1 MRLVVKDKI
10 VKSSILLFIILSVAC
25 NCSNSKTEM
34 ELKPLP
40 FFGEFDVVGSDTTY
54 HPIPKFSMLNQD
66 SVFVSDEQF
75 KGKIV
80 IADFF
85 FTTCPS
91 ICPVISAQMARLQ
104 DLIKKEK
111 LEGQVKLLSHTVDP
125 LHDTPSVLKQYGKKM
140 GADFNT
146 WTFVTADPDYM
157 YWQAQKG
164 YQLTAFPSDTA
175 QGGFFHTDKVV
186 LLDQEM
192 KIRGYYDGTSTK
204 SMDQLFIDLHQLTI
218 KK

>member
-1 MRLVVKDKI
+1 
-10 VKSSILLFIILSVAC
+10 
-25 NCSNSKTEM
+25 
-34 ELKPLP
+34 
-40 FFGEFDVVGSDTTY
+40 
-54 HPIPKFSMLNQD
+54 
-66 SVFVSDEQF
+66 
-75 KGKIV
+75 
-80 IADFF
+80 
-85 FTTCPS
+85 
-91 ICPVISAQMARLQ
+91 
-104 DLIKKEK
+104 
-111 LEGQVKLLSHTVDP
+111 
-125 LHDTPSVLKQYGKKM
+125 M

>member
-1 MRLVVKDKI
+1 
-10 VKSSILLFIILSVAC
+10 
-25 NCSNSKTEM
+25 
-34 ELKPLP
+34 
-40 FFGEFDVVGSDTTY
+40 
-54 HPIPKFSMLNQD
+54 MLNQD

-111 LEGQVKLLSHTVDP
+111 LEEEVKLLSHTVDP
-125 LHDTPSVLKQYGKKM
+125 IHDTPSILKQYGTKI
-140 GADFNT
+140 GADFDT

-204 SMDQLFIDLHQLTI
+204 SMDQLFIDLHQLILT
-218 KK
+218 K

>member
-1 MRLVVKDKI
+1 MKLAEKDRLI
-10 VKSSILLFIILSVAC
+10 QILSFVFFICC
-25 NCSNSKTEM
+25 NSCNFNEQGKREEM
-34 ELKPLP
+34 KPLP
-40 FFGEFDVVGSDTTY
+40 YYGEFDVSGNDTVY

-66 SVFVSDEQF
+66 SVYISDDQF

-80 IADFF
+80 VADFF
-85 FTTCPS
+85 FTSCPS

-104 DLIKKEK
+104 DLIKKEN
-111 LEGQVKLLSHTVDP
+111 LDSQVKMLSHTVDP
-125 LHDTPSVLKQYGKKM
+125 LHDGPAVLKNYGTKI
-140 GADFNT
+140 GADFSI

-204 SMDQLFIDLHQLTI
+204 SMDELFIDLHQLI
-218 KK
+218 PKQ

>member
-1 MRLVVKDKI
+1 MKHVVKDKLY
-10 VKSSILLFIILSVAC
+10 KYFTFLLFGIIAAC
-25 NCSNSKTEM
+25 NSCDRKSEQPRK
-34 ELKPLP
+34 LP
-40 FFGEFDVVGSDTTY
+40 YFGEFDVQGKDTVY

-66 SVFVSDEQF
+66 SIYVSDEQF

-85 FTTCPS
+85 FTSCPS
-91 ICPVISAQMARLQ
+91 ICPVIGAQMARLQ

-111 LEGQVKLLSHTVDP
+111 LENQVKLLSHTIDP
-125 LHDTPSVLKQYGKKM
+125 LHDGPAVLKNYGIKM
-140 GADFNT
+140 GADFST
-146 WTFVTADPDYM
+146 WTFVTAEPDYM

-204 SMDQLFIDLHQLTI
+204 SMDQLFVDLHQLI
-218 KK
+218 LKP

>member
-1 MRLVVKDKI
+1 MRLVAKDKI
-10 VKSSILLFIILSVAC
+10 VKSAVLLFIILSIAC
-25 NCSNSKTEM
+25 NCSNKQTEK

-40 FFGEFDVVGSDTTY
+40 FFGEFDVEGSDTTY
-54 HPIPKFSMLNQD
+54 HPIPKFSMLSQD

-111 LEGQVKLLSHTVDP
+111 LEDQVKLLSHTVDP
-125 LHDTPSVLKQYGKKM
+125 LRDTPSILKQYGLKI